1 MIAKALIVFDE
12 VNPAEGVFVRQH
24 SQVRR
29 GETKRFQ
36 DRTGQRASWNI
47 KYRTKS
53 SDACLGTGYSGE
65 GRIGKA
71 QVNQAH
77 STLQAGH
84 AETHVQERTHRAVEQ
99 FDGKREPCGIP
110 PIG

>member
-53 SDACLGTGYSGE
+53 SDACLGPAILVRVASG
-65 GRIGKA
+65 RRK
-71 QVNQAH
+71 
-77 STLQAGH
+77 STRRTPPLQAGH